1 MSNPTCAACGH
12 VNRAGA
18 EVCEMCDSRLG
29 ASAGAPDGDASYAYG
44 GGAHAGAAYA
54 DIPSPR
60 FRDLT
65 DVAGPTL
72 RVYRENFLLVVAL
85 VVVATVPAVLLQYG
99 LLQAMSA
106 AGLGAGDP
114 TAPVNPGDA
123 FTFALLGSAPV
134 WLLTVAGAALL
145 DGSLVYAVLDIQ
157 RTGSASV
164 GESLRR
170 GLKVLPKIFVVNLVY
185 AIVVG
190 AGCLLLIVPG
200 IIFSLMYAL
209 VVPVAVAEGRGPL
222 ASFTRSSALTRG
234 YKLLIFLTYFLWG
247 IAIAVVNMIISASFS
262 YGGHANSFA
271 AVMTEALASG
281 ILSSS
286 SAVLTVY
293 IYLGLLRER
302 GEGFGARVFTGE
314 AGPAPR

>member
-1 MSNPTCAACGH
+1 MSNPTCAVCGH
-12 VNRAGA
+12 VNRASA
-18 EVCEMCDSRLG
+18 EVCEMCASRLG
-29 ASAGAPDGDASYAYG
+29 APAGEPDAYASYAYG
-44 GGAHAGAAYA
+44 GGGRAGATHA

-60 FRDLT
+60 FRGVS

-72 RVYRENFLLVVAL
+72 KVYRENFLLIVAL

-99 LLQAMSA
+99 LLQALAAAA
-106 AGLGAGDP
+106 AGDA
-114 TAPVNPGDA
+114 TAPAGPGGA
-123 FTFALLGSAPV
+123 FAFALMGSVPV

-185 AIVVG
+185 AVVVG
-190 AGCLLLIVPG
+190 VGCLLLVVPG
-200 IIFSLMYAL
+200 VIFSLMYAL

-222 ASFTRSSALTRG
+222 ASFTRSSELTRG

-247 IAIAVVNMIISASFS
+247 IAIAVINLIISASFS
-262 YGGHANSFA
+262 YGGHQNSFA

-281 ILSSS
+281 ILNSS

-302 GEGFGARVFTGE
+302 GKGYGARVFTHE
-314 AGPAPR
+314 AGPAAL